1 LIFRFHLD
9 QEKKMEELSKNLTA
23 IQQNIERAARKSGR
37 SSQDVTLLAV
47 SKTVDIATAQ
57 QVYELGIRDFGE
69 NRTQE
74 LNRKQAAIP
83 EARWHMIGRLQSNKL
98 KDIIGHI
105 HLIHSMDSW
114 HIAEEIDKRARYL
127 QTEAAVLLEVNISGE
142 EQKAGIEPADVAGI
156 LDALGQLTS
165 LRLYGFMTMA
175 PLSSV
180 GEESRP
186 IFAELFELRE
196 KLKCKK
202 FTNVDLKYLSMGMSQ
217 DYEVAVEEG
226 ANIVRIGSA
235 LFN

>member
-1 LIFRFHLD
+1 MQAL
-9 QEKKMEELSKNLTA
+9 KVKLTG
-23 IQQNIERAARKSGR
+23 IQKNIERAALKVGR
-37 SSQDVTLLAV
+37 NPQEITLLAV
-47 SKTVDIATAQ
+47 TKTVDIAVARHAF
-57 QVYELGIRDFGE
+57 ELGIGDFGE

-83 EARWHMIGRLQSNKL
+83 QARWHMIGRLQSNKI
-98 KDIIGHI
+98 KDIIGKV

-114 HIAEEIDKRARYL
+114 HLAEEINKRALIL
-127 QTEAAVLLEVNISGE
+127 QTEAAVLLQINISGE
-142 EQKAGIEPADVAGI
+142 GQKAGVEPAEVESM
-156 LDALGQLTS
+156 LDSLGQLTA

-186 IFAELFELRE
+186 IFAELSNLRD
-196 KLKCKK
+196 KHRQKT

-226 ANIVRIGSA
+226 ANLVRIGSA
-235 LFN
+235 LFEA

>member
-1 LIFRFHLD
+1 
-9 QEKKMEELSKNLTA
+9 MEELSRKFTA
-23 IQQNIERAARKSGR
+23 IQQNIEKAARKSGR
-37 SSQDVTLLAV
+37 SAQDITLLAV
-47 SKTVDIATAQ
+47 TKTVDIATAQ
-57 QVYELGIRDFGE
+57 QAYDLGIRDFGE

-74 LNRKQAAIP
+74 LNHKQAAIP

-98 KDIIGHI
+98 KDIVGHV

-114 HIAEEIDKRARYL
+114 HMAEEIDKRARHL

-156 LDALGQLTS
+156 LDSLGQLTS

-175 PLSSV
+175 PLSFE

-186 IFAELFELRE
+186 IFAELYNLRE
-196 KLKCKK
+196 KLKNEK
-202 FTNVDLKYLSMGMSQ
+202 FANVDLKYLSMGMSQ
-217 DYEVAVEEG
+217 DYEVAIEEG

>member
-1 LIFRFHLD
+1 
-9 QEKKMEELSKNLTA
+9 MEEIRSKLTP
-23 IQQNIERAARKSGR
+23 IQQNIEKAARKSGR
-37 SSQDVTLLAV
+37 SAQDVTLLAV
-47 SKTVDIATAQ
+47 TKTVDIATAQ
-57 QVYELGIRDFGE
+57 QAFELGIRDFGE

-83 EARWHMIGRLQSNKL
+83 DARWHMIGRLQSNKL
-98 KDIIGHI
+98 KDIVGRV

-114 HIAEEIDKRARYL
+114 HIAEEIDKRARHL

-142 EQKAGIEPADVAGI
+142 EQKAGIEPADVARM
-156 LDALGQLTS
+156 LDSMGQLTS

-186 IFAELFELRE
+186 IFAELYNLRE
-196 KLKCKK
+196 KLKNKNYA
-202 FTNVDLKYLSMGMSQ
+202 NVELKYLSMGMSQ

>member
-1 LIFRFHLD
+1 
-9 QEKKMEELSKNLTA
+9 MEELSKKLTV
-23 IQQNIERAARKSGR
+23 IQQNIEKAARKSGR
-37 SSQDVTLLAV
+37 SGQDITLLAV
-47 SKTVDIATAQ
+47 TKTVDIATAQ
-57 QVYELGIRDFGE
+57 QAFELGIRDFGE

-74 LNRKQAAIP
+74 LNRKLAAIP
-83 EARWHMIGRLQSNKL
+83 DARWHMIGRLQSNKL
-98 KDIIGHI
+98 KDIVGRV

-114 HIAEEIDKRARYL
+114 HMAEEIDKRARRL

-142 EQKAGIEPADVAGI
+142 EQKAGIEPGDVAGM
-156 LDALGQLTS
+156 LDSLGQLPS

-186 IFAELFELRE
+186 IFAELYNLRE
-196 KLKCKK
+196 KLKNKH
-202 FTNVDLKYLSMGMSQ
+202 FANVELKYLSMGMSQ
-217 DYEVAVEEG
+217 DYEVAIEEG

>member
-1 LIFRFHLD
+1 
-9 QEKKMEELSKNLTA
+9 MEEIRSKLTP
-23 IQQNIERAARKSGR
+23 IQQNIEKAARKSGR
-37 SSQDVTLLAV
+37 SAQDVTLLAV
-47 SKTVDIATAQ
+47 TKTVDIATAQ
-57 QVYELGIRDFGE
+57 QAFELGIRDFGE

-83 EARWHMIGRLQSNKL
+83 DARWHMIGRLQSNKL
-98 KDIIGHI
+98 KDIVGRV

-114 HIAEEIDKRARYL
+114 HIAEEIDKRARHL

-142 EQKAGIEPADVAGI
+142 EQKAGIEPADVARM
-156 LDALGQLTS
+156 LDSMGQLTS

-186 IFAELFELRE
+186 IFAEQYNLRE
-196 KLKCKK
+196 KLKNKNYA
-202 FTNVDLKYLSMGMSQ
+202 NVELKYLSMGMSQ

>member
-1 LIFRFHLD
+1 M
-9 QEKKMEELSKNLTA
+9 QELREKLTG
-23 IQQNIERAARKSGR
+23 IRQKIERAALKTGR
-37 SSQDVTLLAV
+37 NPQEVTLLAV
-47 SKTVDIATAQ
+47 TKTVDIATAQ
-57 QVYELGIRDFGE
+57 QAFELGIRDFGE

-83 EARWHMIGRLQSNKL
+83 QARWHMIGRLQSNKL
-98 KDIIGHI
+98 KDIVGKV

-114 HIAEEIDKRARYL
+114 HMAEEINKRARIQ
-127 QTEAAVLLEVNISGE
+127 QTEAAVLLQVNISGE
-142 EQKAGIEPADVAGI
+142 VQKAGVEPADVQDI
-156 LDALGQLTS
+156 LDSLGQLPA

-186 IFAELFELRE
+186 IFAELSNLRE
-196 KLKCKK
+196 KLKNKP
-202 FTNVDLKYLSMGMSQ
+202 FANVELKYLSMGMSQ

-226 ANIVRIGSA
+226 ANFVRIGSA